1 VPYFDGLASERAG
14 DFSGPFSCFKFSLQ
28 IDAEDLDVTKTQV
41 EAALVDI
48 ADNLIRRFG
57 GEIVEHYIEK

>member
-1 VPYFDGLASERAG
+1 LASERDG
-14 DFSGPFSCFKFSLQ
+14 DFSVPFSCFTFCLQ

-48 ADNLIRRFG
+48 TDNLIRRFG